1 MSLIFIFLLIIEALK
16 ISCYCIEGEDHCT
29 SCNPIT
35 NYVLNAIKISIFQ
48 MKMVV
53 VKNQKN
59 AYLEKI
65 IVVNVI
71 KKETYAKNVI
81 SVITRIKMVDVH
93 ILIIAIYHIKE
104 NALNA
109 NIILF

>member
-1 MSLIFIFLLIIEALK
+1 
-16 ISCYCIEGEDHCT
+16 
-29 SCNPIT
+29 
-35 NYVLNAIKISIFQ
+35 

-65 IVVNVI
+65 IAMSAI

-93 ILIIAIYHIKE
+93 TLIIAIYHIKE